1 MVENSKC
8 LRINI
13 LNDKKTF
20 KNIFVIN
27 SDEFIYEIV
36 KNINKLKYRCFFDEV
51 KKETNKN
58 KNRSTV
64 SVEEY

>member
-36 KNINKLKYRCFFDEV
+36 TNINKSEYRCFFDEV

-58 KNRSTV
+58 KNRGTV